1 VAGQIDVAVIGAGF
15 AGLTAAR
22 ELTRAGASCVV
33 LEARERVGGRVHDR
47 VLADGTVLELGGQWV
62 GPTQDR
68 ILGLL
73 AELGIGTEATP
84 TAGDALT
91 IVGDARHRHQGELP
105 DDLGPGVRP
114 AIDAAFAALDDLGT
128 SVPLD
133 APWDAPGA
141 DRLDHITMDTW
152 LANNVDHAEAHRFLF
167 ALVESL
173 FVRPPVETSML
184 DFLVHTRAAGSLIEA
199 MSVEGGTQQARIA
212 AGPQAVTQRLADE
225 FGDRVVLG
233 SPVWRIR
240 ETARG
245 VAVDTAGVTYEAE
258 RVIVAMAPLLASRIL
273 VEPPV
278 TTLRDGLA
286 HRMPH
291 GSVIKIQA
299 LYREPFWR
307 ADGLSG
313 TGFSTDG
320 PVSYIA
326 DGSPVD
332 GHRGVLVGF
341 IESRQARALADA
353 SEGRIC
359 ATALDGLA
367 AFVGDQARSPDEVH
381 IVDWSADPWTRGCYS
396 GHVAPGAWTSFG
408 PALRQPCGRIH
419 WAGTETAVRMCGY
432 IDGAVESGRR
442 AAAEVLAALGSI
454 ARIRP

>member
-1 VAGQIDVAVIGAGF
+1 MAARVDVAVIGAGF

-22 ELTRAGASCVV
+22 DLSRAGASCVV
-33 LEARERVGGRVHDR
+33 LEARDRVGGRVHDR
-47 VLADGTVLELGGQWV
+47 VLEDGTVLELGGQWV

-73 AELGIGTEATP
+73 AELGIATQPTP
-84 TAGDALT
+84 TDGDELT
-91 IVGDARHRHQGELP
+91 IVDGVRFRHPGELP

-114 AIDAAFAALDDLGT
+114 AIDEALATLDDLGAT
-128 SVPLD
+128 IPLD
-133 APWDAPGA
+133 APWDAPDA
-141 DRLDHITMDTW
+141 VRFDHTTMDAW
-152 LANNVDHAEAHRFLF
+152 LQANVEHDGARRFLF
-167 ALVESL
+167 AVVETL
-173 FVRPPVETSML
+173 YVRPPIETSVL
-184 DFLVHTRAAGSLIEA
+184 DFLVHARAAGSLIEA

-212 AGPQAVTQRLADE
+212 GGPQAVTQRLAGE
-225 FGDRVVLG
+225 LGDRVVLG

-240 ETARG
+240 STRDG
-245 VAVDTAGVTYEAE
+245 VAVDTAGATHAAQ

-278 TTLRDGLA
+278 PALRDGLA
-286 HRMPH
+286 QRMPH

-313 TGFSTDG
+313 TGFTTDG
-320 PVSYIA
+320 PVSFVA
-326 DGSPVD
+326 DGSPAD
-332 GHRGVLVGF
+332 GQRGVLVGF

-353 SEGRIC
+353 SEERVR

-367 AFVGDQARSPDEVH
+367 AFFGDGARSPEDLNV
-381 IVDWSADPWTRGCYS
+381 VDWSADPWTRGCYS

-408 PALRQPCGRIH
+408 RALREPCGPIH

-432 IDGAVESGRR
+432 IDGAIESGHR
-442 AAAEVLAALGSI
+442 AAAEVLAALGSPSG
-454 ARIRP
+454 IRP